1 MATLQSNISQAI
13 SEQHDFVGKIISDR
27 RKTKKPLMEKLRRD
41 RINTSLNEMK
51 ILVLESLN
59 KDVSRYSKMEKADI
73 LEMTVKFLRDM
84 NSQGRVKRAPMT
96 WAEYQAGYNQC
107 SLELM
112 RNMSA
117 TTTAT
122 PIQPNDLQMHGK
134 IFTHVPIGY
143 HGNTHVSSHPPTFI
157 LPNSTAPL
165 SPSPVSLTTGK
176 IPAVVWVPI
185 PSPPPSPSNKTTLGT
200 QPTVFHKT
208 EHKQSLVQE
217 SQSIKTKTSSKTP
230 SLSTPTM
237 WRPW

>member
-1 MATLQSNISQAI
+1 
-13 SEQHDFVGKIISDR
+13 
-27 RKTKKPLMEKLRRD
+27 
-41 RINTSLNEMK
+41 
-51 ILVLESLN
+51 
-59 KDVSRYSKMEKADI
+59 
-73 LEMTVKFLRDM
+73 
-84 NSQGRVKRAPMT
+84 MT

-165 SPSPVSLTTGK
+165 PTSPVSLTTGK

-200 QPTVFHKT
+200 QPTVIHKT
-208 EHKQSLVQE
+208 EHKQPLVEE
-217 SQSIKTKTSSKTP
+217 SQSSKTKTSKTP

-237 WRPW
+237 WRPWWTLIAYMGQLVWILDIFLLELAKEFWKYCSFFSHSCTDVSKYTIVL